1 METLNLKNQN
11 DKLLHKLVIYE
22 NEIFNKFI
30 QSRTNLIK
38 SLKEIDTVILNKTQL
53 KNMIHDLK
61 SVLDT
66 LKNTNENIS
75 DFILNQKNNF
85 KNNNSVNFN
94 NFITHYFLFKDLLY
108 PPDRSVQSDS
118 SDSSES
124 SESSDESSESDNVSL
139 SSDSLSSVSLSS
151 ESLE

>member
-11 DKLLHKLVIYE
+11 DKLLHKLIIYE

-38 SLKEIDTVILNKTQL
+38 SLKEIDTVTLNKKQL

-75 DFILNQKNNF
+75 EFISNQKNDF
-85 KNNNSVNFN
+85 RNNNSINFN
-94 NFITHYFLFKDLLY
+94 NFITHYFLFKNLLY
-108 PPDRSVQSDS
+108 QTESVQSN
-118 SDSSES
+118 ES
-124 SESSDESSESDNVSL
+124 SEPSEESDESSESDSDSSL
-139 SSDSLSSVSLSS
+139 SVSVSLSDS
-151 ESLE
+151 VVSDSLE